1 MDSSE
6 PRSMSAHESRT
17 GDAERRV
24 APRFPI
30 KQAVTVR
37 FSSSGSYEFTGVSRD
52 MSSSG
57 MFLYA
62 ESQVAVGEDVEML
75 LTLPS
80 GNSEPIPMRVRG
92 RVVRVEKN
100 PPTGLAVE
108 FVCLVIAPEPLKRI

>member
-1 MDSSE
+1 MDSLK
-6 PRSMSAHESRT
+6 PRSMGAHEGRAD
-17 GDAERRV
+17 DAERRV

-37 FSSSGSYEFTGVSRD
+37 FSSSGRYEFTGISRD

-57 MFLYA
+57 VFLYA
-62 ESQVAVGEDVEML
+62 ELQVAVGEDVEML

-92 RVVRVEKN
+92 RVVRVEKS
-100 PPTGLAVE
+100 PPTGLAIE
-108 FVCLVIAPEPLKRI
+108 FVTLVIAPESLKQI